1 MSAPTDVGRPVVT
14 AAAWRQSLSFA
25 YTCRAAY
32 RLWASCLQYV
42 DVSAA
47 ATSLT
52 DAHLRAVVHTA
63 RHAPFHRLCA
73 RRCAALTATGIAQT
87 LTPLFAQ
94 LRSLDLSHTCVDDA
108 AMAALFSS
116 VTVRCGD
123 KAVTEE
129 GSVEQGQGHG
139 QGQEE
144 EQKLSLASEAEAG
157 AGAIARSR
165 SCLSSLVVNGCTALT
180 PRSLATVAACRPP
193 LRFLDVGGLDDAV
206 TDTSLNVLLGA
217 VGSTLRTLIVSHCR
231 WVSDVGLRI
240 VGTRCPGLVSITLRG
255 LPLVTDNG
263 LRELCVRVGHRLVI
277 LDALDCTGLTLGGYM
292 AIIRTCCPHIYRHIC
307 RPTTTSPPP
316 TTTTTTSSGN
326 NNNNNIAGADGAAAV
341 VNRTLRDCII
351 ATMPGLIYRISA
363 TDAIRRLPALY
374 FLLLD
379 ESALRPF
386 RVAVQGRSL
395 NLSDFGTVLVS
406 NFGTKPTSETRA
418 VLRARLGHDSAF
430 DADSDDE
437 LCADGPQRGAA

>member
-1 MSAPTDVGRPVVT
+1 MGAPTDVGRPVVT
-14 AAAWRQSLSFA
+14 AAAWRQSLPFA

-32 RLWASCLQYV
+32 RLWASCLQYA
-42 DVSAA
+42 DLSAA
-47 ATSLT
+47 AASLT
-52 DAHLRAVVHTA
+52 DTHLCAVVHTA
-63 RHAPFHRLCA
+63 RHAPLHRLCA
-73 RRCAALTATGIAQT
+73 RRCAGLTAHGIAQT
-87 LTPLFAQ
+87 LTPMFAQ
-94 LRSLDLSHTCVDDA
+94 LRSLDLSYTRVDDD
-108 AMAALFSS
+108 AMAALF
-116 VTVRCGD
+116 
-123 KAVTEE
+123 
-129 GSVEQGQGHG
+129 GSVVTDCGSKALAGECRETQGHEHK
-139 QGQEE
+139 QEE
-144 EQKLSLASEAEAG
+144 EEEGKPLLGSRAG
-157 AGAIARSR
+157 SRAGSY
-165 SCLSSLVVNGCTALT
+165 LSSLVVNGCVALT

-206 TDTSLNVLLGA
+206 MDSSLDMLLGA
-217 VGSTLRTLIVSHCR
+217 VGGTLRTLIVSHCR
-231 WVSDVGLRI
+231 RVSDVGLRI

-292 AIIRTCCPHIYRHIC
+292 AIIRTWCPHIYRHIC
-307 RPTTTSPPP
+307 RPT
-316 TTTTTTSSGN
+316 N
-326 NNNNNIAGADGAAAV
+326 NNNDNSNIATSTATDDGAAPASAPASIV
-341 VNRTLRDCII
+341 VNRTLRDCIT

-418 VLRARLGHDSAF
+418 VLRERLGHDSAF
-430 DADSDDE
+430 EADSDDE
-437 LCADGPQRGAA
+437 PCPDGPQRSAA

>member
-1 MSAPTDVGRPVVT
+1 MGAPTDVGRPVVT

-25 YTCRAAY
+25 YTCRTAY
-32 RLWASCLQYV
+32 RLLASCLQYV

-52 DAHLRAVVHTA
+52 DAHLRAVVRTA
-63 RHAPFHRLCA
+63 RRAPLHRLCA
-73 RRCAALTATGIAQT
+73 RRCTGLTPHGIAQM

-94 LRSLDLSHTCVDDA
+94 LRSLDLSHTRVDDA
-108 AMAALFSS
+108 AMAALF
-116 VTVRCGD
+116 
-123 KAVTEE
+123 
-129 GSVEQGQGHG
+129 GSVAAKCGSKSVAEECRQGQGQG

-144 EQKLSLASEAEAG
+144 EEEEPSLESESGAG
-157 AGAIARSR
+157 AGSRSR
-165 SCLSSLVVNGCTALT
+165 SGSCLSSLVVNGCAALT
-180 PRSLATVAACRPP
+180 PRSLETVAACRPP

-206 TDTSLNVLLGA
+206 TDASLGVLLGA

-231 WVSDVGLRI
+231 RVSDVGLR
-240 VGTRCPGLVSITLRG
+240 VAGTRCPGLVSVTLRG

-263 LRELCVRVGHRLVI
+263 LRELCVRVGYRLVI

-292 AIIRTCCPHIYRHIC
+292 ATIRTCCPHIYRHVC
-307 RPTTTSPPP
+307 RPTPPS
-316 TTTTTTSSGN
+316 TTTTSGN
-326 NNNNNIAGADGAAAV
+326 NNDNNNIAGADGAATA

-437 LCADGPQRGAA
+437 SCADGPQHGAA